1 MSYLHCHACD
11 WSQDDFWSESY
22 NPIRHLL
29 NSEDWL
35 LDFDKLDKSFVGEG
49 FRTDDE
55 PLMGLTTRQVIVRD
69 LEKAANTI
77 RNMVF
82 LREEDA
88 KGQPCPLCGEHTLD
102 ID

>member
-1 MSYLHCHACD
+1 MYLHCHACD

-29 NSEDWL
+29 DDEEGL
-35 LDFDKLDKSFVGEG
+35 LDFERLDKSFVGEG
-49 FRTDDE
+49 FQTDDE
-55 PLMGLTTRQVIVRD
+55 PLMGLTTREVIVQN

-77 RNMVF
+77 RDMVF
-82 LREEDA
+82 LTPEDA
-88 KGQPCPLCGEHTLD
+88 KGQACPKCGEDALD